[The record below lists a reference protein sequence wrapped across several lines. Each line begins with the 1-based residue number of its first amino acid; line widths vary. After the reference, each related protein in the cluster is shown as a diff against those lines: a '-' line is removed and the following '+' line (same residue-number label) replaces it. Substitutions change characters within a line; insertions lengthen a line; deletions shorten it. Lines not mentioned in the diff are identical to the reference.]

1 MRPPP
6 NHSAT
11 PATLKHSLL
20 VLVLLGIA
28 ALASPAWAET
38 QGLEMVNLQLR
49 WHHQF
54 QFAGYYA
61 ALEQGYYR
69 EAGLDVR
76 IHAGAPG
83 RTPVDEVLSGRAQY
97 GEANSE
103 LLYQRL
109 MGKPLVALA
118 SIFQHSPS
126 ILLARS
132 DSGILS
138 PQDMEGKKVMLI
150 GDITDADFQAM
161 FQNEGVALATLQIQ
175 PSSYNIEDLVTG
187 KTDAFN
193 AYLTNEPY
201 YLQQRRVPYTII
213 DPRRYGVDF
222 YSDILFTTEQELRDH
237 PDRVQAFRKATL
249 KGWEY
254 AMDHPDLI
262 IDLLIDKYG
271 VTKSRAHL
279 IYEATAMR
287 GLILPDLIEIGHM
300 NPSRWRHMADTFVKV
315 GMVQPDYNL
324 EGFLYDP
331 DPTVELARLKR
342 IATIAILVIMVL
354 GLLTAIFYGLYLK
367 LRREVALREQAER
380 RIREL
385 AYYDSL
391 TQLPN
396 RNLFYDRLNHA
407 IAQATRSEGGFALC
421 FIDLDGFKHIN
432 DQYGH
437 MAGDELLQA
446 VATRLRETVRESD
459 TVARFGGDEFVVLL
473 EEVTTTADVAH
484 LTQVLLN
491 AIRQPYTLNEK
502 PVLISSS
509 IGVTLYPQDEQ
520 NIRDLLT
527 AADAAMYQSKQAGK
541 NRVVL
546 SRDVKRAGTN

>member
-1 MRPPP
+1 MRHPP

-20 VLVLLGIA
+20 VLALLGIA
-28 ALASPAWAET
+28 ALASPAWAES
-38 QGLEMVNLQLR
+38 QGLEVVNLQLR

-83 RTPVDEVLSGRAQY
+83 RTPIEEVLSGRAQY

-138 PQDMEGKKVMLI
+138 PQDMKGKRVMLI

-213 DPRRYGVDF
+213 DPRRYGIDF

-237 PDRVQAFRKATL
+237 PDRVQAFRKASL

-315 GMVQPDYNL
+315 GMLQPDYSL

-342 IATIAILVIMVL
+342 IATIAILVIVVL
-354 GLLTAIFYGLYLK
+354 GLLTAIFYGLYMK

-473 EEVTTTADVAH
+473 EDVTTTADVEH

-491 AIRQPYTLNEK
+491 AIRQPYILNEK

-509 IGVTLYPQDEQ
+509 IGVTLYPEDEQ

-527 AADAAMYQSKQAGK
+527 SADAAMYQSKQAGK